1 MPQTFTFTWQYAV
14 TVGSAETLATP
25 VYWIPYSTH
34 LIVPDQTVQLVAGT
48 EPYAADLT
56 FRRSVSTPPTL
67 GNNIRTSATNLTGGP
82 ANWQLGGARYDTY
95 PDQIQWP
102 GVGPVSVPAG
112 QYLQASIVA
121 NISDVP
127 AGFSVSIV
135 GDYLDPTITLQWC
148 LPYGSEQTF
157 GPWPNAFSI
166 GGPLGQNLYAASAAT
181 TGNGLGYTPNATLYL
196 DHPDGSSETIAGPSL
211 ILGTGQPGP
220 IWPLTTPVTVRV
232 GDKLRTVANSAAMS
246 ATPPGCM
253 VVTFALQ
260 PPAPPPPLVFPS
272 NPNVGDNFEDW
283 HWDGTAW
290 RCGTYVPP
298 TPPQPKT
305 IIIPVGT
312 TSWVPPPD
320 FDHLATDTVVEC
332 WGAGGGAAGAYS
344 SVGSAGGGG
353 RYQKTTGAVQ
363 AGNVP
368 CQVGA
373 GGAGSVGN
381 LSSGGGP
388 AGTKGGDTF
397 FGGTQIV
404 GSHCGAEGGYGG
416 LATGL
421 NTGASGGGQGGQVG
435 YSDLGGSGANGGDG
449 GYGTALHA
457 SGGGGGAGGPH
468 GAGLVGVNSGT
479 TYTGAAGGAGDN
491 GQGGAGGTA
500 LSGAQGTAGAGADHD
515 NGGGGGGGMAWAG
528 GTGQVGV
535 GGAGGKPGGGGG
547 AAEGRAQSP
556 TVTGG
561 RGGDGEIRITYTPRA

>member
-272 NPNVGDNFEDW
+272 NPNVGDDFEHW

-298 TPPQPKT
+298 VPPEPKT
-305 IIIPVGT
+305 IVFGPGAFNWPIPA
-312 TSWVPPPD
+312 D
-320 FDHLATDTVVEC
+320 FNPNDFLIEC
-332 WGAGGGAAGAYS
+332 WGGAGGGAGGYTS
-344 SVGSAGGGG
+344 GVCGGGG
-353 RYQKTTGAVQ
+353 GAYGRYGSPSPWPSIFA
-363 AGNVP
+363 ASFYG
-368 CQVGA
+368 QVGA

-381 LSSGGGP
+381 LSGGGGP
-388 AGTKGGDTF
+388 AAANGGDTYA
-397 FGGTQIV
+397 GGTLA
-404 GSHCGAEGGYGG
+404 GAICS
-416 LATGL
+416 AP
-421 NTGASGGGQGGQVG
+421 GGQGGGASALNSYGGIGVG
-435 YSDLGGSGANGGDG
+435 GAQGVGSFTAAGGNSGS
-449 GYGTALHA
+449 A
-457 SGGGGGAGGPH
+457 SNIRMASGGGGAGGPH
-468 GAGLVGVNSGT
+468 GAGEPSPNAT
-479 TYTGAAGGAGDN
+479 TSNNAYPGGAGDA
-491 GQGGAGGTA
+491 GQGGAGGAPLT
-500 LSGAQGTAGAGADHD
+500 GAQGTASPGGDSD
-515 NGGGGGGGMAWAG
+515 TGGGGGGGMEWMG

-547 AAEGRAQSP
+547 ACSGAAQSP
-556 TVTGG
+556 SITGG